1 MSKCV
6 CTIVCVLSDWLTV
19 FRLHHAFGGHENQS
33 REREVGS
40 RDKGART
47 PGLGRSYIHLTS
59 VRSKLG
65 YLQPH
70 AHAINRMLLVGLHC
84 LIDSPSRKPG
94 VEKLNNLWCG
104 GNDTNTTYQVF
115 VLPVIHSRLLPHH
128 MQEIRDLCGHFSKE
142 RLPGGEPTPQTCWTF
157 AL

>member
-1 MSKCV
+1 M

-33 REREVGS
+33 RGREVGS
-40 RDKGART
+40 RDKEARKQ
-47 PGLGRSYIHLTS
+47 GHLDWAEVTYTS
-59 VRSKLG
+59 VRSRLG

-70 AHAINRMLLVGLHC
+70 AQSTACSLLGCIAYHLLTVH
-84 LIDSPSRKPG
+84 PG
-94 VEKLNNLWCG
+94 SAGMEKLNNLWCEKRSV
-104 GNDTNTTYQVF
+104 TYRVF